1 MNTTQSLRDP
11 AARGRLTGVLLAL
24 VLLWPLLRCADFA
37 PQRLFD
43 PGNLA
48 PLGNYLAG
56 FLPPASDGFFL
67 QLLAKAIFETVAIA
81 TAGMALAFLLAAP
94 LGALATRRLSLA
106 ASGLAPNGWPGRA
119 LRAGVRTTLLVLRG
133 IPELIWA
140 LLFVRFF
147 GLGPAAAVLA
157 LGLTYGGMLGK
168 VYSEILDST
177 DARAAQALLET
188 GASRLDA
195 LFFGLIPNAAGE
207 LVSYTVYR
215 WECAVRAS
223 VIMGFV
229 GAGGLGQLMDQ
240 AMKMLNGAEAASILI
255 AFLALVWLADA
266 FSNALRRLLDR
277 RRPLRDAS
285 LPPAKPY
292 ALLAGLAA
300 PLLAS
305 IAAFAALGL
314 SPLALSRQTSWREFS
329 GYLGEF
335 FPADLSPDLLVRA
348 ADGALQTFAISLLGT
363 LLAAAAGAVLAL
375 SASGRFGVLARQAT
389 RAVLNLLR
397 SVPELVWATQT
408 VLAVGLGPFAGTLA
422 LALHTT
428 GVLGRLYAEALENA
442 PSAASCALREA
453 GTPRAF
459 AFLYGTLPQ
468 IAPQWLAYGLY
479 RWEINIRMAA
489 VLGFVGAGGLGQMLY
504 YELSLLHYPQVATIV
519 GAALVL
525 ALVVDGISGYLRKR
539 LR

>member
-1 MNTTQSLRDP
+1 MNTTETLRDP
-11 AARGRLTGVLLAL
+11 AARGRLTGAVIALA
-24 VLLWPLLRCADFA
+24 LLWPLLRLSDFNPLRLAD
-37 PQRLFD
+37 PT
-43 PGNLA
+43 NLR
-48 PLGNYLAG
+48 PLGNYLAT
-56 FLPPASDGFFL
+56 FLPPATDGFFL
-67 QLLAKAIFETVAIA
+67 RLLTRAVFETIVIA
-81 TAGMALAFLLAAP
+81 TAGMALAFLLAVP
-94 LGALATRRLSLA
+94 LGALATRALSQSA
-106 ASGLAPNGWPGRA
+106 IGPSPTQWPGRMARA
-119 LRAGVRTTLLVLRG
+119 LVRVTLLFLRG

-168 VYSEILDST
+168 VYGEILDST
-177 DARAAQALLET
+177 DHRPARALLEA
-188 GASRLDA
+188 GSSRTRA
-195 LFFGLIPNAAGE
+195 LLFGLIPNAASE

-240 AMKMLNGAEAASILI
+240 AMKMLNGSEAASILI

-266 FSNALRRLLDR
+266 GSNALRRLIDR
-277 RRPLRDAS
+277 RRPARDAT
-285 LPPAKPY
+285 LAPARPA
-292 ALLAGLAA
+292 ALCMGILALFAA
-300 PLLAS
+300 
-305 IAAFAALGL
+305 IITAFAALGL
-314 SPLALSRQTSWREFS
+314 SPVTLARQTSWNEFS
-329 GYLGEF
+329 RYIGEF
-335 FPADLSPDLLVRA
+335 FPADLSTDLLA
-348 ADGALQTFAISLLGT
+348 KASEGALQTLAISLLGT
-363 LLAAAAGAVLAL
+363 LLAATVGVLLAL
-375 SASGRFGVLARQAT
+375 PASGRFGTMARQAT
-389 RAVLNLLR
+389 RAALNVLR

-408 VLAVGLGPFAGTLA
+408 VLAAGIGPFAGTLA
-422 LALHTT
+422 LALHTS

-442 PSAASCALREA
+442 PPESNRALREA
-453 GTPRAF
+453 GAPRTI
-459 AFLYGTLPQ
+459 AFLYGTLPHV
-468 IAPQWLAYGLY
+468 APQWLAYGLY

-525 ALVVDGISGYLRKR
+525 ALIVDGVSGTLRKR

>member
-1 MNTTQSLRDP
+1 VSTSQHLRDP
-11 AARGRLTGVLLAL
+11 AARGRLTGAVVALA
-24 VLLWPLLRCADFA
+24 LLWPLLRLSDFN
-37 PQRLFD
+37 PLLLVD
-43 PGNLA
+43 PANLK
-48 PLGNYLAG
+48 PLGNYLAT
-56 FLPPASDGFFL
+56 FLPPSTDAFFL
-67 QLLAKAIFETVAIA
+67 QMLAKAVFETVAIA
-81 TAGMALAFLLAAP
+81 TAGMALAFALAVP
-94 LGALATRRLSLA
+94 LGALATRALSQSA
-106 ASGLAPNGWPGRA
+106 IGPAPTRWPGRA
-119 LRAGVRTTLLVLRG
+119 LRAIVRVVLLFLRG

-168 VYSEILDST
+168 VYGEILDST
-177 DARAAQALLET
+177 DHRAARALLESGSSRF
-188 GASRLDA
+188 GAL
-195 LFFGLIPNAAGE
+195 LFGLIPNAASE

-240 AMKMLNGAEAASILI
+240 AMKMLNGSEAASILI
-255 AFLALVWLADA
+255 AFFVLVWLADML
-266 FSNALRRLLDR
+266 SNALRRLIDH
-277 RRPLRDAS
+277 RRPVRDAA
-285 LPPAKPY
+285 LAPARPL
-292 ALLAGLAA
+292 ALGAGLAA
-300 PLLAS
+300 LLAV
-305 IAAFAALGL
+305 IVAAFAALGL
-314 SPLALSRQTSWREFS
+314 SPVALARQTSWHEFS
-329 GYLGEF
+329 GYVGEF
-335 FPADLSPDLLVRA
+335 FPPDLSLDLIAKA
-348 ADGALQTFAISLLGT
+348 ADGAVQTFAISLLGT
-363 LLAAAAGAVLAL
+363 LLAVAAGALFAL
-375 SASGRFGVLARQAT
+375 PASGRFGPAARRAT
-389 RAVLNLLR
+389 RSVLNVLR

-408 VLAVGLGPFAGTLA
+408 VLAAGIGPFAGTLA

-442 PSAASCALREA
+442 PPETSRALREA
-453 GTPRAF
+453 GAPRAM

-468 IAPQWLAYGLY
+468 IVPQWLAYGLY

-525 ALVVDGISGYLRKR
+525 ALIVDGISGVLRKR